1 LFPYYLALAILAPI
15 TFALYFRVSGNS
27 RLRRAAVFFVCA
39 VILLCAGWP
48 VVIGKASYR
57 PGTDVSPL
65 LHYFFAGGN
74 VAAVLGI
81 CYAARRWRDWLLA
94 GVGLG
99 QAATLA
105 WLLYAAGGP
114 SLVGGF
120 ALDHLSGLLL
130 LLTNAGSAMTLLFA
144 ADTEELPGRR
154 RVAGKRGLP
163 QLWVMGLLLLSAVQ
177 GILLSDQLFWMLL
190 FLQIAVLSA
199 TGLIAAGG
207 SNQALRRARDFLRIS
222 SLANLGVLAG
232 IAMLPSSARSLPV
245 TDLLLF
251 SDAAILLPALTC
263 VVTAGMIFTGQLPFQ
278 NFFLRSL
285 SAYFSVAALLQT
297 CTLVVA
303 GCYLFL
309 RFSPLFI
316 NTWLGNIAAVAGAFS
331 FSGAALL
338 AALQR
343 RQDRALTFTTVSS
356 MGLVLTLACF
366 PQLPAIYAALL
377 LVVWHGLAKALLLLE
392 LGENSSGAMGT
403 AALLAAVSLMLP
415 PFGAPL
421 AQSVALE
428 AAGRNPATTALL
440 IAGIGFSLIAWSRY
454 IISWRLIAP
463 STFFSAKASRQKL
476 VAQGCLSVGI
486 LASSL
491 FGVPLANYFGVPAL
505 QENFSRFDDVAQGS
519 AGVFSLQDFAGV
531 NPLMVFAG
539 IAGLFVISWGSI
551 KMLTARSSVK
561 MLPLPEPVDESA
573 GQSDLTE
580 TLIDEATSAVDES
593 QTMLPAEAE
602 ATTVNE
608 SAAGTETE
616 PVEELIQQSEPRP
629 ETSAENV
636 ANGEAATIAW
646 GGVFR
651 RIPDERRIE
660 RYATMIAGALIVL
673 MFEVINR

>member
-1 LFPYYLALAILAPI
+1 MFPYYLALAILAPI

-27 RLRRAAVFFVCA
+27 RLRRSAVFFVCA
-39 VILLCAGWP
+39 VTLLCAGWP
-48 VVIGKASYR
+48 VAIGKASYR
-57 PGTDVSPL
+57 PGADASLL
-65 LHYFFAGGN
+65 LHYIFVGGN
-74 VAAVLGI
+74 VATVLGI
-81 CYAARRWRDWLLA
+81 GYAARRWRDWVLA
-94 GVGLG
+94 GIGLG

-105 WLLYAAGGP
+105 WLLYGSGA
-114 SLVGGF
+114 SNLVGGF

-130 LLTNAGSAMTLLFA
+130 LLTNAVGAMTLLFA

-154 RVAGKRGLP
+154 RVVGKRGLP

-177 GILLSDQLFWMLL
+177 GILLSDQLFWLLL
-190 FLQIAVLSA
+190 FMQLAVLSA

-207 SNQALRRARDFLRIS
+207 SNQPLRRARDFLRIS

-232 IAMLPSSARSLPV
+232 ITLLPAPARSLPV

-278 NFFLRSL
+278 NIFLRSL
-285 SAYFSVAALLQT
+285 SASFPVAALLQT

-303 GCYLFL
+303 GCYLLL

-343 RQDRALTFTTVSS
+343 RQDRALTFATVSS

-377 LVVWHGLAKALLLLE
+377 LVVWHGLAKALLLLD
-392 LGENSSGAMGT
+392 LGENSSGPLGLVTLM
-403 AALLAAVSLMLP
+403 AAFSLMLP

-421 AQSVALE
+421 AQGAALA

-440 IAGIGFSLIAWSRY
+440 IAGIVFSLIAWSRY
-454 IISWRLIAP
+454 ILSWRLLDS
-463 STFFSAKASRQKL
+463 STFFTTKASRRKVL
-476 VAQGCLSVGI
+476 VQGFLAVGVW
-486 LASSL
+486 ASSL
-491 FGVPLANYFGVPAL
+491 FSIPLANYFGVPAL

-519 AGVFSLQDFAGV
+519 ASVFSLQDFAGV
-531 NPLMVFAG
+531 NPLMVFAA
-539 IAGLFVISWGSI
+539 IAGLFVLSWGSI

-561 MLPLPEPVDESA
+561 TLPLPEPVDESA

-580 TLIDEATSAVDES
+580 TMIDEEAPAADEG
-593 QTMLPAEAE
+593 QAMLLAEAA
-602 ATTVNE
+602 ATTANE
-608 SAAGTETE
+608 SVAGTETE
-616 PVEELIQQSEPRP
+616 PMDELIQQSEPQP
-629 ETSAENV
+629 EASAETL

-646 GGVFR
+646 GAVFR
-651 RIPDERRIE
+651 RFPDERRIE